1 MTMHPEPRFISI
13 GEIAPD
19 PRWYMPRHAHGFWEM
34 IVPISGVMSVT
45 IAGKEIRADQQH
57 AMLYPRGIA
66 HEEHSDRRDPVATRF
81 FSFGWDCPADRF
93 PLRVFDT
100 GGRLHQIIGW
110 MAEDRDL
117 AESPAVR
124 TRRNSF
130 LQLALAHYAV
140 CAAHNPEDD
149 RLVREIR
156 THVRQRLADDLTLG
170 ELAKVAGL
178 SRFHFLRLYERLAG
192 RPPMADVRAI
202 RLEHARQLLLTTD
215 LPLKAIAPR
224 CGMGSE
230 FALSR
235 AYKRHFGHNPSTLRR
250 RP

>member
-1 MTMHPEPRFISI
+1 MLPQPYFISI

-19 PRWYMPRHAHGFWEM
+19 PRWYMPPHAHGFWEM
-34 IVPISGVMSVT
+34 IVPISGIMSVI
-45 IAGKEIRADQQH
+45 IAGQEIQADQQH
-57 AMLYPRGIA
+57 VMLYPRGVA
-66 HEEHSDRRDPVATRF
+66 HEERSEQRYPVATRF
-81 FSFGWDCPADRF
+81 FSFGWDCPTDTF
-93 PLRVFDT
+93 PLCVFDT
-100 GGRLHQIIGW
+100 GARLHQIVAW

-124 TRRNSF
+124 ARRESL

-156 THVRQRLADDLTLG
+156 THVREHLADDLTLG
-170 ELAKVAGL
+170 RLAEVAGL
-178 SRFHFLRLYERLAG
+178 SRFHFLRIYQRLAG

-202 RLEHARQLLLTTD
+202 RLEHARQLLLSTD